1 MSTPSGKSPVRWGR
15 RTSALTFHP
24 WARNAR
30 ATWLPTNPVPPV
42 KNRRIVRTTIQKVE
56 EMREAIVTARDRGV
70 ESTGVMSRPD
80 RSVRLF
86 DNAVLDGL
94 SSVHPVVPALVWGP
108 LALLLY
114 WRSFAIHQLG
124 GWEAA
129 LLAAGGLLAWSF
141 TEYALHR
148 FVFHLTPITPR
159 RRRLQFLVHGV
170 HHEYPDDPRR
180 LLMPLAPA
188 AVVAAVL
195 YGLFRMA
202 LGPAWVDL
210 FFASLLV
217 GYLAYDYTHLAIHRG
232 HRRTRL
238 GRSLRRY
245 HMRHHFVTPDA
256 RWGVTSPLW
265 DWIFR
270 TTGQPCVSQNQ
281 RAVAG

>member
-1 MSTPSGKSPVRWGR
+1 
-15 RTSALTFHP
+15 
-24 WARNAR
+24 
-30 ATWLPTNPVPPV
+30 
-42 KNRRIVRTTIQKVE
+42 
-56 EMREAIVTARDRGV
+56 MREAIVTAGDGGV
-70 ESTGVMSRPD
+70 ESTGAMSRPY
-80 RSVRLF
+80 RSLRLF
-86 DNAVLDGL
+86 DNAVLDSL
-94 SSVHPVVPALVWGP
+94 SSVHPVAPALVWAP

-114 WRSFAIHQLG
+114 WRSFAVHHLG

-129 LLAAGGLLAWSF
+129 LLAAGGLFMWTF

-148 FVFHLTPITPR
+148 FVFHLAPSTPR

-170 HHEYPDDPRR
+170 HHEQPDDPRR

-188 AVVAAVL
+188 GVLAVVL

-202 LGPAWVDL
+202 LGPVRIDP

-232 HRRTRL
+232 RPRTRL
-238 GRSLRRY
+238 GRSLRRN

-265 DWIFR
+265 DWVFR
-270 TTGQPCVSQNQ
+270 TTGQPGVPRDQS
-281 RAVAG
+281 AVAG